1 MRRRSLHGYRILL
14 TGASSGI
21 GHALARQL
29 ASHATHLLLVARR
42 EAPLTELA
50 KELTTLGAASAETI
64 VGDVAD
70 PDLRAKMI
78 ARVHDQ
84 WSGLDLLIN
93 NAGVSAHGRFG
104 EHEEQTLRQIMEV
117 NFFAAAELTRSS
129 MEMLSHGRDPLVVN
143 IGSILGHRGVP
154 HNSEY
159 CASKFA
165 LRGWSEAIRPE
176 LQKQGID
183 LLMISPGTTD
193 TEFFEHLIC
202 KSSSSSWGSSWG
214 KPKGLAP
221 EKVARQIVH
230 AIERRRNE
238 IFPNWRGRLL
248 VGINRLCP
256 RLLDRVMNRFG

>member
-1 MRRRSLHGYRILL
+1 MRRRSLHGSRILI

-29 ASHATHLLLVARR
+29 APCATHLLLVARS

-50 KELTTLGAASAETI
+50 HELTTLGAASAEAI
-64 VGDVAD
+64 VGDVTD
-70 PDLRAKMI
+70 PDSR
-78 ARVHDQ
+78 ARVLAHVRDQ

-104 EHEEQTLRQIMEV
+104 EQEEQTLRQIMEV

-129 MEMLSHGRDPLVVN
+129 IEMLSRGRDPLVVN

-165 LRGWSEAIRPE
+165 LHGWSEAIRPE
-176 LQKQGID
+176 LQKQGIG
-183 LLMISPGTTD
+183 LLMVSPGTTN
-193 TEFFEHLIC
+193 TEFFEHLIT
-202 KSSSSSWGSSWG
+202 KSSSSSWG
-214 KPKGLAP
+214 KLKGIAP
-221 EKVARQIVH
+221 EKVARQTVR